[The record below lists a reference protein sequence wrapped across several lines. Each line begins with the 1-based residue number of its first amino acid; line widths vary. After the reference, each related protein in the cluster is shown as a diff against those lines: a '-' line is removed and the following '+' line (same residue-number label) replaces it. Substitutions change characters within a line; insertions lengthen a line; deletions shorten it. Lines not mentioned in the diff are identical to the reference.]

1 MAQCYGCTASTTRTW
16 ARGHDGLHRNEVM
29 RRHYGTVAEMAIQ
42 HGLDLTDYTGQGR
55 DGTMWRDVLAQYEG
69 PAGPTAAFWDTHRG

>member
-29 RRHYGTVAEMAIQ
+29 RRHYGTVEEKAIQ
-42 HGLDLTDYTGQGR
+42 RPGPQQLHG
-55 DGTMWRDVLAQYEG
+55 
-69 PAGPTAAFWDTHRG
+69 AGP